1 MSRLSENGENGKHNF
16 LHGGRG
22 AEEPAELRL
31 LRPQVP
37 LVLTPD
43 TEESDSIAM
52 TCRAGWDCPAQIPL
66 SLSCFT
72 RFPSVPS
79 LHFSVVAGS

>member
-1 MSRLSENGENGKHNF
+1 MSHLSENGENGKHSF

-22 AEEPAELRL
+22 AGEPAELRF

-43 TEESDSIAM
+43 TEESHSMAM
-52 TCRAGWDCPAQIPL
+52 PFREGWDCPAQIPL

-72 RFPSVPS
+72 GFPSDPS